1 MSVYLKN
8 LVIPVDSLQY
18 VVVLVGGGD
27 MVAVLTNKETWDS
40 WSDQEDEVQFTDN
53 IPAPLKLEFSDM
65 GKIVNF
71 CVEHGIK
78 IRSSV
83 VGSLY

>member
-1 MSVYLKN
+1 MKN
-8 LVIPVDSLQY
+8 LEIPIKDLAY

-40 WSDQEDEVQFTDN
+40 WSDQEDEMQFTDN